1 MATITIIRI
10 AVQLCAIYP
19 WNQRDP
25 LQGLDEEYVMVRKSL
40 GGITFLA
47 LTLSGSVFAQY
58 MATPPPEQRTA
69 PGQPAPPAVRG
80 DSLSITAQNGQ
91 TEKQQWADRYECHK
105 WAKEQSGF
113 DPTLRAPPEMSGA
126 EMSSHRDQ
134 YRRAFSA
141 CLEGRGYS
149 VQYGQA
155 PSAAAA
161 AAAPVTG
168 SHWVRSQPELRYR
181 PIQGQIQG
189 GYTATVG
196 NSDGQLDDGSTVGFG
211 FTWYPTSALPL
222 GVRVDGS
229 YSSLRARDAFL
240 NQFGPNVYRGWDD
253 VYGGDVDLQLDLA
266 RSSSRSKLYLLG
278 GAGWYRERATLRE
291 VVYGTGTFCDFDRC
305 DTGTF
310 PFRATDHET
319 TPWRSSWNA
328 GLGWEMAYADGAS
341 FFVEARYRQ
350 IAPSNDR
357 VQMVPIT
364 IGLRF

>member
-1 MATITIIRI
+1 
-10 AVQLCAIYP
+10 
-19 WNQRDP
+19 
-25 LQGLDEEYVMVRKSL
+25 MVRKSL
-40 GGITFLA
+40 GGIGIVV
-47 LTLSGSVFAQY
+47 LTMSMPVNAQY
-58 MATPPPEQRTA
+58 MSTPPPGQGTA
-69 PGQPAPPAVRG
+69 SAQPPAVRS
-80 DSLSITAQNGQ
+80 DSLTITGRNGQ

-105 WAKEQSGF
+105 WAKDQSGF
-113 DPTLRAPPEMSGA
+113 DPTLRAPPDMSGA
-126 EMSSHRDQ
+126 EINSHRDQ

-149 VQYGQA
+149 VQYGQTHSPAVA
-155 PSAAAA
+155 PAAAA
-161 AAAPVTG
+161 VAAAEPVGG

-181 PIQGQIQG
+181 PLQAQIEG

-196 NSDGQLDDGSTVGFG
+196 NSDRQLDDGSTVGFG
-211 FTWYPTSALPL
+211 LTWYPTSALPL

-229 YSSLRARDAFL
+229 YSSFRGRDAFL

-266 RSSSRSKLYLLG
+266 HSSSRSKLYLLG

-291 VVYGTGTFCDFDRC
+291 VVYATGTFCDFYRC

-310 PFRATDHET
+310 PFRATGHQT
-319 TPWRSSWNA
+319 TSWRSAWNA

-350 IAPSNDR
+350 IAPSDDR

>member
-1 MATITIIRI
+1 ML
-10 AVQLCAIYP
+10 V
-19 WNQRDP
+19 
-25 LQGLDEEYVMVRKSL
+25 
-40 GGITFLA
+40 
-47 LTLSGSVFAQY
+47 LTMSMPVVAQY
-58 MATPPPEQRTA
+58 MSTPPPGQGTA
-69 PGQPAPPAVRG
+69 PAPPPAVRS
-80 DSLSITAQNGQ
+80 DSLTITGRSGQ

-105 WAKEQSGF
+105 WAKDQSGF
-113 DPTLRAPPEMSGA
+113 DPTVRAPPDMSG
-126 EMSSHRDQ
+126 EEINSHRDQ

-155 PSAAAA
+155 PSPAVAPAA
-161 AAAPVTG
+161 AAAPATA

-181 PIQGQIQG
+181 PLQAQIWG

-196 NSDGQLDDGSTVGFG
+196 NSDRQLDDGSSVGFG
-211 FTWYPTSALPL
+211 LTWYPTSALPL

-229 YSSLRARDAFL
+229 YSTFRGRDAFL

-266 RSSSRSKLYLLG
+266 HSSARSKLYLLG
-278 GAGWYRERATLRE
+278 GAGWYRQRATLRE
-291 VVYGTGTFCDFDRC
+291 VVYATGTFCDFYRC

-310 PFRATDHET
+310 PFRATDHQT
-319 TPWRSSWNA
+319 TPWRSAWNA

-350 IAPSNDR
+350 ISPSDDR
-357 VQMVPIT
+357 TQIVPIT
-364 IGLRF
+364 VGLRF

>member
-1 MATITIIRI
+1 
-10 AVQLCAIYP
+10 V
-19 WNQRDP
+19 
-25 LQGLDEEYVMVRKSL
+25 
-40 GGITFLA
+40 
-47 LTLSGSVFAQY
+47 LTMSMPVNAQY
-58 MATPPPEQRTA
+58 MSTPPPGQGTA
-69 PGQPAPPAVRG
+69 SAQPPAVRS
-80 DSLSITAQNGQ
+80 DSLTITGRNGQ

-105 WAKEQSGF
+105 WAKDQSGF
-113 DPTLRAPPEMSGA
+113 DPTLRAPPDMSGA
-126 EMSSHRDQ
+126 EINSHRDQ

-149 VQYGQA
+149 VQYGQTHSPAVA
-155 PSAAAA
+155 PAAAA
-161 AAAPVTG
+161 VAAAEPVGG

-181 PIQGQIQG
+181 PLQAQIEG

-196 NSDGQLDDGSTVGFG
+196 NSDRQLDDGSTVGFG
-211 FTWYPTSALPL
+211 LTWYPTSALPL

-229 YSSLRARDAFL
+229 YSSFRGRDAFL

-266 RSSSRSKLYLLG
+266 HSSSRSKLYLLG

-291 VVYGTGTFCDFDRC
+291 VVYATGTFCDFYRC

-310 PFRATDHET
+310 PFRATGHQT
-319 TPWRSSWNA
+319 TSWRSAWNA

-350 IAPSNDR
+350 IAPSDDR

>member
-1 MATITIIRI
+1 
-10 AVQLCAIYP
+10 
-19 WNQRDP
+19 
-25 LQGLDEEYVMVRKSL
+25 MVRKSL
-40 GGITFLA
+40 AGIGMLV
-47 LTLSGSVFAQY
+47 LTMSMPVVAQY
-58 MATPPPEQRTA
+58 MSTPPPGLGTA
-69 PGQPAPPAVRG
+69 PTQPPAVRS
-80 DSLSITAQNGQ
+80 DSLTITGRNGQ

-105 WAKEQSGF
+105 WAKDQSGF
-113 DPTLRAPPEMSGA
+113 DPTVRAPPDMSG
-126 EMSSHRDQ
+126 EEINSHRDQ

-149 VQYGQA
+149 VQYGRA
-155 PSAAAA
+155 PSPTVAPAA
-161 AAAPVTG
+161 AAAPATA

-181 PIQGQIQG
+181 PLQAQIWG

-196 NSDGQLDDGSTVGFG
+196 NSDRQLDDGSSVGFG
-211 FTWYPTSALPL
+211 LTWYPTSALPL

-229 YSSLRARDAFL
+229 YSTFRGRDAFL

-266 RSSSRSKLYLLG
+266 HSSARSKLYLLG
-278 GAGWYRERATLRE
+278 GAGWYRQRATLRE
-291 VVYGTGTFCDFDRC
+291 VVYATGTFCDYYGC

-310 PFRATDHET
+310 PFRATDHQT
-319 TPWRSSWNA
+319 TPWRSAWNA

-350 IAPSNDR
+350 ISPSDDR

-364 IGLRF
+364 VGLRF

>member
-1 MATITIIRI
+1 
-10 AVQLCAIYP
+10 
-19 WNQRDP
+19 
-25 LQGLDEEYVMVRKSL
+25 MVRKSL
-40 GGITFLA
+40 AGIGIVV
-47 LTLSGSVFAQY
+47 LTLSMPVGAQY
-58 MATPPPEQRTA
+58 MSTPPPEQRTA
-69 PGQPAPPAVRG
+69 PAQPPAVRS
-80 DSLSITAQNGQ
+80 DSLTITSRNGQ

-105 WAKEQSGF
+105 WAKDQSGF
-113 DPTLRAPPEMSGA
+113 DPTLRAPPQMSS
-126 EMSSHRDQ
+126 EEINSHRDQ

-149 VQYGQA
+149 VQYGKA
-155 PSAAAA
+155 PSTAVAPAA
-161 AAAPVTG
+161 AAAPVTA

-181 PIQGQIQG
+181 PLQAQIEG

-196 NSDGQLDDGSTVGFG
+196 NSDDQLDDGSTVGFG
-211 FTWYPTSALPL
+211 LTWYPTSALPL

-229 YSSLRARDAFL
+229 YSSFRGRDPFL
-240 NQFGPNVYRGWDD
+240 NQFGPNVYRGWNDI
-253 VYGGDVDLQLDLA
+253 YGGDVDLQLDLA

-291 VVYGTGTFCDFDRC
+291 VVYATGTFCDYFRC

-310 PFRATDHET
+310 PFRATDHQT
-319 TPWRSSWNA
+319 TPWRSAWNA
-328 GLGWEMAYADGAS
+328 GLGWEIAYADGAS

-350 IAPSNDR
+350 ISPRDNR